1 VFLNKIVSYVF
12 LKPAVN
18 VSGDNC
24 HHREEQNVRTYLV
37 PNNSWLR
44 ANGNNS
50 KSTVKKR
57 HNKEE
62 KATFIHYEYILVPSD
77 NDADSSTL
85 LSI

>member
-1 VFLNKIVSYVF
+1 MFLNKIVSYVF
-12 LKPAVN
+12 INKA
-18 VSGDNC
+18 SSQ
-24 HHREEQNVRTYLV
+24 REQNVRTYLV

-62 KATFIHYEYILVPSD
+62 KATFIYYEYILVPSD